1 LKYCALTPMVRIL
14 TMERKTF
21 VMSAMLQL
29 SFCVNCWIHTRRIQF
44 ATAIMN
50 EQLDV
55 AQLKEGRG
63 VSNNIVLNC
72 DVCTVHLGQFIIQ
85 TNKCTIY
92 IYIYIYQQYFI

>member
-1 LKYCALTPMVRIL
+1 LKYCALAPTVRII

-29 SFCVNCWIHTRRIQF
+29 SFCVNCWIHTGRIQF
-44 ATAIMN
+44 ATVIMN

-63 VSNNIVLNC
+63 TSKNIVLNC
-72 DVCTVHLGQFIIQ
+72 NVCTVHLVPFIIQ
-85 TNKCTIY
+85 NNKCTAY
-92 IYIYIYQQYFI
+92 IYIIFYIT